1 MLPLPGSILSGDQS
15 ARISLARAAYSDADI
30 YLIDD
35 IFAEMEPRSV
45 RSVFEKCVCEVLGDR
60 IRVLVSRQVNR
71 RNNVHLRLLF
81 SLNSKEMAKMRL
93 LAIWID
99 QR

>member
-1 MLPLPGSILSGDQS
+1 M
-15 ARISLARAAYSDADI
+15 
-30 YLIDD
+30 
-35 IFAEMEPRSV
+35 

-81 SLNSKEMAKMRL
+81 SLNSNEMAKMRL